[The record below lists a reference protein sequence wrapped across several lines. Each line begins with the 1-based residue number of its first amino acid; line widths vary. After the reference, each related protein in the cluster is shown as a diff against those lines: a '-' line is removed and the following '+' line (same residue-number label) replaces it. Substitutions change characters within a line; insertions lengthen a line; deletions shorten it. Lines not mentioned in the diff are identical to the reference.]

1 MRFSQLFLKMGYNE
15 SVKVYKAVKYNMEDN
30 ETAVNTEY
38 VGAFNRHDKVP
49 RDIWSAFVCIIGADK
64 KNALS
69 VIAAGVEVQANDK
82 A

>member
-15 SVKVYKAVKYNMEDN
+15 SVKVYKAVKYDMEDN

-38 VGAFNRHDKVP
+38 AGIFNRYDKVP
-49 RDIWSAFVCIIGADK
+49 RDIWSAYIRIIGAEE
-64 KNALS
+64 KNTL
-69 VIAAGVEVQANDK
+69 VTVVEVQTNDK